1 MLKPAQKTRG
11 RRLSPCLKPY
21 LNLQYQTG
29 VTMIEA
35 MIALTLSVVVIG
47 SMVALMTNSLGTTTR
62 IIEMSQLTDELRN
75 TMSMMSR
82 DIRRA
87 NYSANNIY
95 CYGNADC
102 GTDGSA
108 PQGGD
113 ITINASN
120 DCFTFLLDRDWDGD
134 ATNDDAGGFRRVT
147 TLNDSIGLIIM
158 WVGDFAPTPT
168 CTAAFPLWDDD
179 DDPNGWMAITNPDFV
194 DITTFTVNDDESF
207 TQTASGRGGTTVSQR
222 ARQVQMILVGE
233 LIRDDS
239 INRRIEDSIKVR
251 NDIFL

>member
-1 MLKPAQKTRG
+1 MLKPTQKPRG
-11 RRLSPCLKPY
+11 RRISPCRSRY

-29 VTMIEA
+29 FTLIEA
-35 MIALTLSVVVIG
+35 MIALALSVVVIG
-47 SMVALMTNSLGTTTR
+47 SMVALMTNSMGTTTR

-102 GTDGSA
+102 GSDGSA

-113 ITINASN
+113 ITINGSN
-120 DCFTFLLDRDWDGD
+120 DCFTFLLDRNWDGD
-134 ATNDDAGGFRRVT
+134 ATNDDAGGFRRAT
-147 TLNDSIGLIIM
+147 SNGAGLIEI
-158 WVGDFAPTPT
+158 WVGDSSPD
-168 CTAAFPLWDDD
+168 CTAISTDWVPVT
-179 DDPNGWMAITNPDFV
+179 DPGFV

-207 TQTASGRGGTTVSQR
+207 TETSGTGGATVSQR
-222 ARQVQMILVGE
+222 ARYIQMILQGE
-233 LIRDDS
+233 LILDDS

-251 NDIFL
+251 NDIIL

>member
-1 MLKPAQKTRG
+1 
-11 RRLSPCLKPY
+11 
-21 LNLQYQTG
+21 
-29 VTMIEA
+29 MIEA
-35 MIALTLSVVVIG
+35 MIALTLSVIVIG
-47 SMVALMTNSLGTTTR
+47 SMVALMSNSLGTTTR

-102 GTDGSA
+102 GSDGSA
-108 PQGGD
+108 PQAGD
-113 ITINASN
+113 ITINGSN

-134 ATNDDAGGFRRVT
+134 ATNDDAGGFRRT
-147 TLNDSIGLIIM
+147 TSNGVGLIEI
-158 WVGDFAPTPT
+158 WVGDSSPN
-168 CTAAFPLWDDD
+168 CTAISTNWVPV
-179 DDPNGWMAITNPDFV
+179 TNPDFV
-194 DITTFTVNDDESF
+194 DITTFTVNDDQSF
-207 TQTASGRGGTTVSQR
+207 TATASGSGGTTATQR
-222 ARQVQMILVGE
+222 ARHVQMILVGE

-239 INRRIEDSIKVR
+239 ITRRIENSIRVR

>member
-1 MLKPAQKTRG
+1 
-11 RRLSPCLKPY
+11 
-21 LNLQYQTG
+21 
-29 VTMIEA
+29 MIEA
-35 MIALTLSVVVIG
+35 MIALTLSVIVIG
-47 SMVALMTNSLGTTTR
+47 SMVALMSNSLGTTTR

-102 GTDGSA
+102 GLDGSA
-108 PQGGD
+108 PQAGD
-113 ITINASN
+113 ITINGSN

-134 ATNDDAGGFRRVT
+134 ATNDDAGGFRRT
-147 TLNDSIGLIIM
+147 TSNGVGLIEI
-158 WVGDFAPTPT
+158 WVGDSSPN
-168 CTAAFPLWDDD
+168 CTAISTNWVPV
-179 DDPNGWMAITNPDFV
+179 TNPDFV
-194 DITTFTVNDDESF
+194 DITTFTVNDNDSF
-207 TQTASGRGGTTVSQR
+207 TQTASGAGGTTVSQR
-222 ARQVQMILVGE
+222 SRQVQMILVGE